1 MPYISYMDKGILK
14 YFKLAEDKMTVFGR
28 EDQVN
33 FQICNDSRISREHF
47 SVGKDNGGFVLI
59 DLGSS
64 NGTYLNDRKIDTNS
78 TVKLKDGDK
87 ITAGHHSF
95 GFLLNVV
102 KQNQNPDEAVS
113 DVLKEMK
120 QGKGYN
126 TIMCEILGTSKKD
139 KPRI

>member
-14 YFKLAEDKMTVFGR
+14 YFKLAEDKTTVFGR
-28 EDQVN
+28 EDHVN

-47 SVGKDNGGFVLI
+47 SIQKDDKGKFIIV

-64 NGTYLNDRKIDTNS
+64 NGTYLNDRKIETNS
-78 TVKLKDGDK
+78 TLQLEYGDK
-87 ITAGHHSF
+87 ITAGHHTF
-95 GFLLNVV
+95 GFLENIV
-102 KQNQNPDEAVS
+102 KENHEEAVS
-113 DVLKEMK
+113 DVLKKMK

-139 KPRI
+139 KPKI

>member
-1 MPYISYMDKGILK
+1 MPYISYMDKGIQK

-28 EDQVN
+28 ENHVN

-47 SVGKDNGGFVLI
+47 SIGKDEENFVII

-64 NGTYLNDRKIDTNS
+64 NGTYINGEKIESNS
-78 TVKLKDGDK
+78 TVLLKDGDK
-87 ITAGHHSF
+87 ITAGHHTF
-95 GFLLNVV
+95 GFLVNIV
-102 KQNQNPDEAVS
+102 KENHEDAVS
-113 DVLKEMK
+113 DVLKKMK

-139 KPRI
+139 KPKI

>member
-14 YFKLAEDKMTVFGR
+14 YFQLAEDKMTVFGR
-28 EDQVN
+28 EDHVN

-47 SVGKDNGGFVLI
+47 SIGKDEDNFVII

-64 NGTYLNDRKIDTNS
+64 NGTYLNDKKIEANS
-78 TVKLKDGDK
+78 IVRLKVGDK
-87 ITAGHHSF
+87 ITAGHHTF
-95 GFLLNVV
+95 AFLVNIV
-102 KQNQNPDEAVS
+102 KENQADAVS
-113 DVLKEMK
+113 DVLKKMK

-139 KPRI
+139 KPKL

>member
-14 YFKLAEDKMTVFGR
+14 YFKLAEDKMIVFGR
-28 EDQVN
+28 EDHVN

-47 SVGKDNGGFVLI
+47 SIQKDDKNNFVII

-64 NGTYLNDRKIDTNS
+64 NGTCLNDRKIEANS
-78 TVKLKDGDK
+78 TIQLKDGDK
-87 ITAGHHSF
+87 ITAGHHF
-95 GFLLNVV
+95 FTFLENIV
-102 KQNQNPDEAVS
+102 KQNQDDAVS
-113 DVLKEMK
+113 DVLKGMK

-139 KPRI
+139 KPKI

>member
-14 YFKLAEDKMTVFGR
+14 YFKLAEDKTTVFGR
-28 EDQVN
+28 ENHVN

-47 SVGKDNGGFVLI
+47 SIQKDDKNNFIIV

-64 NGTYLNDRKIDTNS
+64 NGTYLNDRKIETNS
-78 TVKLKDGDK
+78 ARQLKDGDK
-87 ITAGHHSF
+87 IAAGHHSF
-95 GFLLNVV
+95 SFFENIV
-102 KQNQNPDEAVS
+102 KENPDNAVS

-120 QGKGYN
+120 RGKGYN